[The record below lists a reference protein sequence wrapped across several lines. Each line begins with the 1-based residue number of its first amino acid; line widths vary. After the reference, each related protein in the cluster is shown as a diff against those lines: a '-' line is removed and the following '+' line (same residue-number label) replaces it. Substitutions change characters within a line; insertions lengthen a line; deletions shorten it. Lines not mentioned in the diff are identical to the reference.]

1 MSNQDLTPFE
11 EGLCQRLRAARD
23 ALGLT
28 QQQVGDSAGGMSNV
42 TVSHYERGHKQPGLE
57 NLVRL
62 AQSLQVSCDYL
73 LKGVE

>member
-11 EGLCQRLRAARD
+11 TELCRRLQSAREFQ
-23 ALGLT
+23 GLT
-28 QQQVGDSAGGMSNV
+28 QKQVGELAGMSNV

-62 AQSLQVSCDYL
+62 AQALQVSCDYL
-73 LKGVE
+73 LLGS